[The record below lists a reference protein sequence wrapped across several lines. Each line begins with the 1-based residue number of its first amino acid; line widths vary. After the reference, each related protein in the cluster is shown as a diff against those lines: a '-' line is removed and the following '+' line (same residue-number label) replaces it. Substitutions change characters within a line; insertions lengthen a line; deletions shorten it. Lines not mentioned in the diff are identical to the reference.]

1 MTLILAFLAA
11 HIGSLLIGLG
21 SLAALITSFCMGHA
35 KATAAAQ
42 PKIDAAQASAT
53 AATAALS
60 AAANRIQADQSTAAI
75 PDAGLDAA
83 LGKIGALRKD

>member
-11 HIGSLLIGLG
+11 HIGTLLVGLG
-21 SLAALITSFCMGHA
+21 GFAALITSFCMGHA

-42 PKIDAAQASAT
+42 PKIDAAQASAI

-60 AAANRIQADQSTAAI
+60 ATTNRIQADQSTAAV
-75 PDAGLDAA
+75 PDSGLDAA
-83 LGKIGALRKD
+83 LAKIGALRKD